1 MTSRG
6 CAHGPEKKRAM
17 LSIKKH
23 IVIKQLSYF
32 FLAGMIALGSCS
44 MPMKGD
50 IGPGKKIR
58 THKRKNLKK
67 LTSKNDHTKL
77 HTRSIKQ
84 WSVLDLFRDE
94 QKRRELKCPDRH
106 SAKSKEKGKFK
117 DPTEE
122 IEDAGASIK
131 RFTRGIHFDIIELEA
146 AFLDIPAFKQFENNM
161 TNFTADGEEQ
171 FKEIVNKIRDYL
183 GDNTNG
189 YGVTLKIIGSAS
201 QIPTSYDPSKPN
213 NNINTDGSSIIG
225 QTSIENNK
233 RLAQARAMELAKKIK
248 EIFSQIEIVTPELDE
263 IELGKTVWDLNAQKR
278 LSNAHIRKDEA
289 AKEKVFEPYQKEQF
303 VKVESQESYMKT
315 IKPEAIDMYMVSV
328 RPKIVY
334 DIEDG
339 VEKTISS
346 FIVSKKTY
354 DKIEGALRFDSVEER
369 DVYLRSMDLNK
380 MYDER
385 VGEKRWYLYS
395 SAEELKAIEMENN
408 YDRIYAMY
416 ELGIVDEGDK
426 EVLKEIIRDK
436 YLKSHKKKIIH
447 N

>member
-1 MTSRG
+1 
-6 CAHGPEKKRAM
+6 M
-17 LSIKKH
+17 LNIHKYTIS
-23 IVIKQLSYF
+23 KQLFYLF
-32 FLAGMIALGSCS
+32 IAAILGLVSCS
-44 MPMKGD
+44 MPMKSER
-50 IGPGKKIR
+50 GPGKKIR

-67 LTSKNDHTKL
+67 LSAKNDHTKL

-94 QKRRELKCPDRH
+94 QKRKELKCPDRH
-106 SAKSKEKGKFK
+106 SAKSKDKGKFK
-117 DPTEE
+117 DPNEE

-171 FKEIVNKIRDYL
+171 FKEIVSKIRDYL

-201 QIPTSYDPSKPN
+201 QIPTSYDPTKPN

-248 EIFSQIEIVTPELDE
+248 EIFSQIEIVTPELNE
-263 IELGKTVWDLNAQKR
+263 IELGKTVWDLDAQKR
-278 LSNAHIRKDEA
+278 LSDAHIRKDSA
-289 AKEKVFEPYQKEQF
+289 AREKVFEPYQKEQF

-334 DIEDG
+334 DIEGG

-346 FIVSKKTY
+346 FIVSKNTY
-354 DKIEGALRFDSVEER
+354 NKIEGALRFESVEER
-369 DVYLRSMDLNK
+369 DVYLKSMGLSK

-385 VGEKRWYLYS
+385 LGEKRWYLYAS
-395 SAEELKAIEMENN
+395 LEELRAIEMQDN
-408 YDRIYAMY
+408 YERIYTMY

-426 EVLKEIIRDK
+426 EILKEIIREK
-436 YLKSHKKKIIH
+436 YLKSHKKKIIQ